1 MHLSTLRRINIFDN
15 YILYIIKRYLT
26 NKYLDRLMPIVTS
39 MGNAGFIWIVISV
52 ILILNKPYRAIGNM
66 VILTLILSTIVGEGI
81 IKHIVRRVRPCN
93 YQTNINILITKPRS
107 YSFPS
112 GHTVSSFAVAETL
125 SVYFSQYRVIFM
137 GIAFL
142 IAFSRIYL
150 YVHYPTD
157 VIAGIIIGILCSKL
171 IFIVLQAGYLPI
183 VSAFNVYLNKLM
195 V

>member
-1 MHLSTLRRINIFDN
+1 M
-15 YILYIIKRYLT
+15 K

-39 MGNAGFIWIVISV
+39 MGNVGFIWIVISG
-52 ILILNKPYRAIGNM
+52 ILVLNKPYRSIGNM
-66 VILTLILSTIVGEGI
+66 VILTLIVSTIIGEGI
-81 IKHIVRRVRPCN
+81 VKHIVRRVRPCN
-93 YQTNINILITKPRS
+93 YQNSINILISKPMS

-125 SVYFSQYRVIFM
+125 SAYFSQYRLIFM

-171 IFIVLQAGYLPI
+171 IFIILQAGYLSRLPAVI
-183 VSAFNVYLNKLM
+183 NKVM
-195 V
+195 YT